1 MSQAQI
7 YRAQAL
13 LGKITGLNAEDKRA
27 SIAWIVSNFE
37 ALLECKSKLKSS
49 SNFKNKLQIQVF
61 ITNKLTVGT
70 LQKCDEDNN
79 QVKPLSDLN
88 VVFEDGDVTGLLSS
102 LPNMKKI
109 QNTVWNDTSNLD
121 WQKRIG
127 TQNHNVN
134 TLDSIRIEGL
144 DGTPIKEYIDTL
156 NKNTADKEIQVIKWL
171 IKNNGDMISISFD
184 NKPFLH
190 EELSEFL
197 VDAKSECLVSII
209 ACGPT
214 NMSINVH
221 LFSIKCLEEGLYV
234 DFYEKKLF

>member
-1 MSQAQI
+1 MVAGGVVMALIYSIAMSQAQI

-37 ALLECKSKLKSS
+37 ALLEFKSKLKSS

-88 VVFEDGDVTGLLSS
+88 VVFEDGDVTGFLSS

-109 QNTVWNDTSNLD
+109 RNTVWNDTNNLD

-156 NKNTADKEIQVIKWL
+156 NKNTADSNI
-171 IKNNGDMISISFD
+171 
-184 NKPFLH
+184 
-190 EELSEFL
+190 
-197 VDAKSECLVSII
+197 
-209 ACGPT
+209 
-214 NMSINVH
+214 
-221 LFSIKCLEEGLYV
+221 
-234 DFYEKKLF
+234 EKKR